1 MSGSITLEIKG
12 LPELERKLGPQLV
25 AGPISRFLR
34 KSGYKVMQQAQQN
47 VRPNVF
53 EGTVWNSF
61 AVDVDAGV
69 IPTKVTISNN
79 AQHAI
84 YLEEGTRPHFPP
96 VSAIA
101 PWAEAHGWNPYML
114 ARHISIHGTKKHP
127 FLVPA
132 LEQSVPAIKGYL
144 TAARNEIEAEAGR

>member
-1 MSGSITLEIKG
+1 MSGDITISITG
-12 LPELERKLGPQLV
+12 VAELERKLGPQLV

-34 KSGYKVMQQAQQN
+34 KSGHKVMAQAQQN

-61 AVDVDAGV
+61 AVDLQPGV
-69 IPTKVTISNN
+69 IPTGVTISNN
-79 AQHAI
+79 AQHAV
-84 YLEEGTRPHFPP
+84 YLEKGTRPHFPP
-96 VSAIA
+96 VSAVA
-101 PWAEAHGWNPYML
+101 PWAIAHGWEPYVL
-114 ARHISIHGTKKHP
+114 ARHIGQHGTKKHP

-144 TAARNEIEAEAGR
+144 QDAAREIEAGARG